1 MAKIKSEI
9 SRSNIKVPILTQLW
23 GMTAGRCEFCNRSL
37 LKDLT
42 LGEDGN
48 YGQVAHIHAVSLNGP
63 RHVPDMSKEEINNVA
78 NLMLLCYDHHTM
90 IDKNP
95 DRFSDDSLYKLK
107 CEAEARIDCLTS
119 ISDMRKCTIISY
131 FGNIDGNPV
140 IHDSELFRRAVI
152 KAGLY
157 PGTNKGIDLSEQEV
171 GGYVPQK
178 DFFVSKSQ
186 NLEKRFRLMFG
197 DIVKQGE
204 TVAVFA
210 LASQPLLIKL
220 GSLLNDK
227 YDAIPFQCHRDGE
240 KWTWRNTG
248 DDVEFIIQLPSDFS
262 GETCALVIDLSA
274 RIDDSRISEVCGDIP
289 IVHLTIANP
298 NRTFVTHQAI
308 VTNFVCKFREVVE
321 LIKNE
326 SHCKRILLFP
336 AMPIA
341 LAVRLG
347 MDYMHKTDPPMV
359 IYEQGEPGMP
369 FFETITIGD

>member
-186 NLEKRFRLMFG
+186 NLEKRFR
-197 DIVKQGE
+197 
-204 TVAVFA
+204 
-210 LASQPLLIKL
+210 
-220 GSLLNDK
+220 
-227 YDAIPFQCHRDGE
+227 
-240 KWTWRNTG
+240 TG